1 MNQFFSRF
9 AKRATDAVG
18 SSTTFVVAFIL
29 VVGWVLGGVLWFG
42 FGDNY
47 QLWINTISTIS
58 TGLIV
63 FLIQNSQNRDM
74 RAMHVKLDAI
84 IAQTESID
92 NQYVAIEQET
102 MQEINAKEQQLTT
115 HLEGES

>member
-1 MNQFFSRF
+1 MNTFFS
-9 AKRATDAVG
+9 AIAVKITVAVG
-18 SSTTFVVAFIL
+18 SSYSFIVAALL
-29 VVGWVLGGVLWFG
+29 VF
-42 FGDNY
+42 
-47 QLWINTISTIS
+47 LWIGSGPLFAFSDTWQLVANTFTTIV
-58 TGLIV
+58 TFLIV